1 MHETIQNI
9 RQWDSAER
17 YAEAGM
23 KTRPDKNHSQ
33 RGDLSR
39 QASAWLVQLE
49 DAPEDDTLRAEF
61 MDWLATSPAHLAAWE
76 ETARVSDMIVLAG
89 PLPQNMT
96 DLPEGSSKPAWFR
109 TIRPVRA
116 LASLAVAACFVWIA
130 VPYVALQLQSDAT
143 TGAGELRQ
151 VTLDDGSRVQLAPA
165 TAIAFSN
172 DAAGR
177 RLKLLRGEAW
187 FDVTH
192 DEAHPFKVI
201 AGDNTVTVLGTAFSV
216 RKTGSGTDVA
226 VQRGR
231 VAVTASDGMRSDRV
245 ELVAGQSVSTDG
257 TVVTRGT
264 VRPDRVASWR
274 DGIAIVNDLPVGD
287 VIDRI
292 RPWYKGYIIARGPGL
307 SDRHVSG
314 IYDLRDPDLAL
325 KALARAHKVSVSHV
339 SPWLRIVT
347 VR

>member
-1 MHETIQNI
+1 
-9 RQWDSAER
+9 
-17 YAEAGM
+17 M
-23 KTRPDKNHSQ
+23 KTGSKENKKPG
-33 RGDLSR
+33 GDLSR

-49 DAPEDDTLRAEF
+49 DTPEDDAMRAEF

-76 ETARVSDMIVLAG
+76 ETARVSDLIAVAG

-96 DLPEGSSKPAWFR
+96 VLPEGSSKPAWFR
-109 TIRPVRA
+109 TTRPVRV
-116 LASLAVAACFVWIA
+116 LASLAMAACVAWIA
-130 VPYVALQLQSDAT
+130 VPYISLQLQADT
-143 TGAGELRQ
+143 ITGTGELRQ
-151 VTLDDGSRVQLAPA
+151 VRLDDGSVVQLAPD
-165 TAIAFSN
+165 TAITFSN
-172 DAAGR
+172 HAAGR

-187 FDVTH
+187 FDVAH
-192 DEAHPFKVI
+192 DKAHPFKVF

-216 RKTGSGTDVA
+216 RKTDSGTDVA
-226 VQRGR
+226 VERGR

-287 VIDRI
+287 MIDQL

-325 KALARAHKVSVSHV
+325 KALAEAHKVTVSRV

>member
-1 MHETIQNI
+1 M
-9 RQWDSAER
+9 SP
-17 YAEAGM
+17 G
-23 KTRPDKNHSQ
+23 PDANTSGD
-33 RGDLSR
+33 GDLSR
-39 QASAWLVQLE
+39 QASAWLVLLE
-49 DAPEDDTLRAEF
+49 DAPEDDALRAEF
-61 MDWLATSPAHLAAWE
+61 MDWLMASPAHLAAWE
-76 ETARVSDMIVLAG
+76 ETARVSDLIATAG
-89 PLPQNMT
+89 PLPQNSFSQA
-96 DLPEGSSKPAWFR
+96 PGSGRSTWFR
-109 TIRPVRA
+109 NIRPARA
-116 LASLAVAACFVWIA
+116 LAPLAMAACLAWIA
-130 VPYVALQLQSDAT
+130 VPYIALQLRSDAT

-151 VTLDDGSRVQLAPA
+151 VTLDDGSRVQLAPT

-177 RLKLLRGEAW
+177 RLNLLRGEAW

-192 DEAHPFKVI
+192 DETHPFKVI

-216 RKTGSGTDVA
+216 RKTDTGTDVA
-226 VQRGR
+226 VQRGQ
-231 VAVTASDGMRSDRV
+231 VAVTASDGTRSDRV

-257 TVVTRGT
+257 TVITRGT

-307 SDRHVSG
+307 KDRHVNG
-314 IYDLRDPDLAL
+314 VYDLRDPDLAL
-325 KALARAHKVSVSHV
+325 KALAEAHKVTVSRV